1 MDEQRPIAA
10 QYLLEARWE
19 MSFPAGQGWGWN
31 DSSQRHSLNQSAFL
45 GKMLLQR
52 AYRPPG
58 TNLSAPLIS
67 LPKRFGNEV
76 GMFSLWP
83 GNVKRRFR

>member
-1 MDEQRPIAA
+1 MVLSSLFLKRMDNRPIAA

-31 DSSQRHSLNQSAFL
+31 DSSQRHSLNQNAFL

-52 AYRPPG
+52 AYRS
-58 TNLSAPLIS
+58 T
-67 LPKRFGNEV
+67 GNEFV
-76 GMFSLWP
+76 SVANSFTKTIW
-83 GNVKRRFR
+83 